1 MAESK
6 KNLEETQLSLSA
18 AKESILQL
26 TLQKQVP
33 IVQGQIAGVLPE
45 QVTDVVTDV
54 TVTEYPV
61 ADDDD
66 SSRDS
71 NDDDSSSSDED
82 KVTNRYT

>member
-6 KNLEETQLSLSA
+6 KNLEESQLSLSA

-26 TLQKQVP
+26 TLQKHVT
-33 IVQGQIAGVLPE
+33 IFAGVLP
-45 QVTDVVTDV
+45 QPVADVVADV
-54 TVTEYPV
+54 TVTEEPV
-61 ADDDD
+61 ADDDE

-71 NDDDSSSSDED
+71 NDDNSSSSDKE

>member
-6 KNLEETQLSLSA
+6 KNLEESQLSLSA

-26 TLQKQVP
+26 TLQKHVT
-33 IVQGQIAGVLPE
+33 IFAGVLPAP
-45 QVTDVVTDV
+45 VADVVADV
-54 TVTEYPV
+54 TVTEEPV
-61 ADDDD
+61 ADDDE

-71 NDDDSSSSDED
+71 NDDNSSSSDKE

>member
-6 KNLEETQLSLSA
+6 KDLEESKFSLIA

-26 TLQKQVP
+26 TLQKHVP
-33 IVQGQIAGVLPE
+33 IFAGVLPE
-45 QVTDVVTDV
+45 PVADVVADV
-54 TVTEYPV
+54 TVAEELV
-61 ADDDD
+61 ADDDE

-71 NDDDSSSSDED
+71 NDDNSSSSDEE